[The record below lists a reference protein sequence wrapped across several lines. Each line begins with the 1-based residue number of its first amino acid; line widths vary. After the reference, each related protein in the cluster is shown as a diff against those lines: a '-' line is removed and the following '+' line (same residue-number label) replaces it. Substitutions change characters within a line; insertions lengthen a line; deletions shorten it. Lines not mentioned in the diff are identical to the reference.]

1 MKEVS
6 VFSYKSNGAVAKIG
20 WWHILLASFINS
32 SYSNW
37 TERTFNVSFNQMKK
51 TRKSVL
57 DMCFFCDFKMM
68 LLGEF
73 FLSFLSIGIK
83 VNRTTISNK
92 WPMPFME
99 IEFRDLMKPVFVSW
113 PFQKQFMLF
122 FRLKMTVVH
131 VNRSLSLRVCFKNNL
146 IVDRYIQSKS
156 TSSACGSFL
165 LLSVNR

>member
-68 LLGEF
+68 LLEKL
-73 FLSFLSIGIK
+73 FLPFEHRNKSQSNDNFEQMANAIHGNWISRFNEAGFCVLAISKAIRVFSSIENDGGT
-83 VNRTTISNK
+83 RQSL
-92 WPMPFME
+92 
-99 IEFRDLMKPVFVSW
+99 IEFMSVF
-113 PFQKQFMLF
+113 
-122 FRLKMTVVH
+122 
-131 VNRSLSLRVCFKNNL
+131 
-146 IVDRYIQSKS
+146 
-156 TSSACGSFL
+156 
-165 LLSVNR
+165 